1 MPPASLRPRGF
12 LYIAAACALAACARP
27 TTSGARGPTPTDL
40 AALEAQRAQHPEDAA
55 LQLRLA
61 KAYYAANRFSDAR
74 AALAVVFQAR
84 PSDEARAYLGLTYEG
99 LNQFDSART
108 VYTELLAAKRGGSV
122 TRLLSGRLVLLTRHE
137 LQYQARQAIAREA
150 TLAATPPDPNTV
162 AVMPFRY
169 TGSDTTLRPLERGL
183 AAIVV
188 TDLSRVR
195 RLRLVERERLQVL
208 LDELQLAA
216 SGRVDPAS
224 GARSGRLI
232 GAGQVI
238 QGQFAEVPNANF
250 RIDAAVVRATDAQ
263 VAATGSGAD
272 QLRALF
278 DIEKQVVLQLLDRMG
293 ITLTP
298 AEQAAISERPTRDI
312 QAFLLYSRG
321 LEAQDR
327 GDFRGA
333 SQSFQAAAQRDP
345 SFSAAQQQ
353 ASVSQSAEVA
363 TAAPPSEVAIA
374 VAPPETP
381 PGGGAP
387 PSGTLA
393 NALEGTNPTGGGLAS
408 SLPGAGPST
417 DALPPPAPG
426 LICESVSCDGPAR
439 AALIGILLIII
450 TRP

>member
-1 MPPASLRPRGF
+1 VPPASLRPRGF

-27 TTSGARGPTPTDL
+27 TTSGVRGPTPTDL

-122 TRLLSGRLVLLTRHE
+122 KRLLSGRLVLLTRHE

-208 LDELQLAA
+208 LDEMQLAA

-232 GAGQVI
+232 GAGQVV

>member
-232 GAGQVI
+232 GAGQVV

>member
-1 MPPASLRPRGF
+1 
-12 LYIAAACALAACARP
+12 
-27 TTSGARGPTPTDL
+27 
-40 AALEAQRAQHPEDAA
+40 
-55 LQLRLA
+55 LA

-232 GAGQVI
+232 GAGQVV

-363 TAAPPSEVAIA
+363 TAAPPTEVAIA

-381 PGGGAP
+381 TGGGAP

-393 NALEGTNPTGGGLAS
+393 NAREGSNPTGGGLAS

>member
-1 MPPASLRPRGF
+1 M
-12 LYIAAACALAACARP
+12 
-27 TTSGARGPTPTDL
+27 SGARGPAPADL
-40 AALEAQRAQHPEDAA
+40 AALEAQRAQHPDDPA
-55 LQLRLA
+55 LQLLLA
-61 KAYYAANRFSDAR
+61 KAYYAANRFADAR
-74 AALAVVFQAR
+74 AALVVVLRAR

-108 VYTELLAAKRGGSV
+108 VYTQLLAAKQGGSV
-122 TRLLSGRLVLLTRHE
+122 KRLLNGRLVLLTRHE
-137 LQYQARQAIAREA
+137 LQFQARQAIAREA
-150 TLAATPPDPNTV
+150 TLAATPPDPNTI

-169 TGSDTTLRPLERGL
+169 TGADTTLRPLERGL

-208 LDELQLAA
+208 LDEIQLAA

-232 GAGQVI
+232 GAGQVV
-238 QGQFAEVPNANF
+238 QGQFAEAPAATF
-250 RIDAAVVRATDAQ
+250 RMDAAVVRASDAQ
-263 VAATGSGAD
+263 VAATGSGSD

-298 AEQAAISERPTRDI
+298 AERAAISERPTRDI

-327 GDFRGA
+327 GDYRTA

-345 SFSAAQQQ
+345 GFGAAQQQ
-353 ASVSQSAEVA
+353 AQQSQSADIA
-363 TAAPPSEVAIA
+363 TAAPPSEVASA

-381 PGGGAP
+381 PGP
-387 PSGTLA
+387 PAGTLA
-393 NALEGTNPTGGGLAS
+393 GALEGTNPTGGGVAS
-408 SLPGAGPST
+408 SLPGVSNLNQ
-417 DALPPPAPG
+417 LPPTVPSP
-426 LICESVSCDGPAR
+426 ICESASCDGPAR
-439 AALIGILLIII
+439 SALIGILLI
-450 TRP
+450 TVKRP

>member
-232 GAGQVI
+232 GAGQVV

-363 TAAPPSEVAIA
+363 TAAPPTEVAIA

-381 PGGGAP
+381 TGGGAP

>member
-27 TTSGARGPTPTDL
+27 TTSGAWGPTPTDL

-74 AALAVVFQAR
+74 AALAVVLQTR

-150 TLAATPPDPNTV
+150 TLTTTPPDPNTV

-169 TGSDTTLRPLERGL
+169 TGADTTLRPLERGL

-208 LDELQLAA
+208 LDEMQLAA

-232 GAGQVI
+232 GAGQVV

-250 RIDAAVVRATDAQ
+250 RMDAAVVRASDAQ

-278 DIEKQVVLQLLDRMG
+278 DIEKQVVLQLLERMG

-298 AEQAAISERPTRDI
+298 AERAAISERPTRDI

-333 SQSFQAAAQRDP
+333 AQSFQAAAQRDP

-353 ASVSQSAEVA
+353 ASQSQSADVA
-363 TAAPPSEVAIA
+363 TAAPSSEVASA

-381 PGGGAP
+381 PGAP

-417 DALPPPAPG
+417 DALPSPAPG

>member
-232 GAGQVI
+232 GAGQVV

-312 QAFLLYSRG
+312 QAFLLFSRG

-363 TAAPPSEVAIA
+363 TAAPPTEVAIA

-381 PGGGAP
+381 TGGGAP

>member
-12 LYIAAACALAACARP
+12 LYYIAAACALAACARP
-27 TTSGARGPTPTDL
+27 STSGARGPTPTDL
-40 AALEAQRAQHPEDAA
+40 AALEAQRAQHPEDPA

-74 AALAVVFQAR
+74 AALAAVLQAR

-122 TRLLSGRLVLLTRHE
+122 KRLLSGRLVLLTRHE

-150 TLAATPPDPNTV
+150 TLATTPPDPNTV

-208 LDELQLAA
+208 LDEMQLAT

-232 GAGQVI
+232 GAGQVV

-250 RIDAAVVRATDAQ
+250 RMDAAVVRASDAQ

-278 DIEKQVVLQLLDRMG
+278 DIEKQVVLQLLERMG

-298 AEQAAISERPTRDI
+298 AERAAISERPTRDI

-333 SQSFQAAAQRDP
+333 TQSFQAAAQRDP

-353 ASVSQSAEVA
+353 ASQSQSADIA
-363 TAAPPSEVAIA
+363 TAAPPSDLASA

-381 PGGGAP
+381 PGAP

>member
-1 MPPASLRPRGF
+1 M
-12 LYIAAACALAACARP
+12 
-27 TTSGARGPTPTDL
+27 SGAPGPAPADL
-40 AALEAQRAQHPEDAA
+40 AALEAQRAQHPDDPA

-61 KAYYAANRFSDAR
+61 KTYYAANRFADAR
-74 AALAVVFQAR
+74 AALVVVLRAR

-108 VYTELLAAKRGGSV
+108 VYTQLLAAKQGGSV
-122 TRLLSGRLVLLTRHE
+122 KRLLNGRLVLLTRHE
-137 LQYQARQAIAREA
+137 LQFQARQAIAREA
-150 TLAATPPDPNTV
+150 TLAATPPDPNTI

-169 TGSDTTLRPLERGL
+169 TGADTTLRPLERGL

-208 LDELQLAA
+208 LDEIQLAA

-232 GAGQVI
+232 GAGQVV
-238 QGQFAEVPNANF
+238 QGQFAEAPAATF
-250 RIDAAVVRATDAQ
+250 RMDAAVVRASDAQ
-263 VAATGSGAD
+263 VAATGSGSD

-298 AEQAAISERPTRDI
+298 AERAAISERPTRDI

-327 GDFRGA
+327 GDYRTA

-345 SFSAAQQQ
+345 GFGAAQQQ
-353 ASVSQSAEVA
+353 AQQSQSADIA
-363 TAAPPSEVAIA
+363 TAAPPSEVASA
-374 VAPPETP
+374 VAPLETP
-381 PGGGAP
+381 PGP
-387 PSGTLA
+387 PAGTLA
-393 NALEGTNPTGGGLAS
+393 GALEGTNPTGGGVAS
-408 SLPGAGPST
+408 SLPGVSNLNQ
-417 DALPPPAPG
+417 LPPTVPSP
-426 LICESVSCDGPAR
+426 ICESASCDGPAR
-439 AALIGILLIII
+439 SALIGILLI
-450 TRP
+450 TVKRP

>member
-232 GAGQVI
+232 GAGQVV

-374 VAPPETP
+374 VALPETP
-381 PGGGAP
+381 TGGGAP

>member
-12 LYIAAACALAACARP
+12 LWIAAACALAACARP
-27 TTSGARGPTPTDL
+27 TTSGTRGPVPTDL
-40 AALEAQRAQHPEDAA
+40 ATLEAQRAQHPEDAA

-61 KAYYAANRFSDAR
+61 KAYYAASRFSDAR
-74 AALAVVFQAR
+74 AALAVVLQAR

-122 TRLLSGRLVLLTRHE
+122 KRLLSGRLVLLTRHE

-150 TLAATPPDPNTV
+150 TLATTPPDPNTV

-169 TGSDTTLRPLERGL
+169 TGVDTTLRPLERGL
-183 AAIVV
+183 AALVV

-208 LDELQLAA
+208 LDEIQLAA

-232 GAGQVI
+232 GAGQVV
-238 QGQFAEVPNANF
+238 QGQFAEAPNANF
-250 RIDAAVVRATDAQ
+250 RVDAAVVRASDAQ
-263 VAATGSGAD
+263 VAATGSGSD

-327 GDFRGA
+327 GDFRSA

-353 ASVSQSAEVA
+353 ASQSQSADVA
-363 TAAPPSEVAIA
+363 TAAPPSDVASA

-381 PGGGAP
+381 PGAP

-426 LICESVSCDGPAR
+426 LICESVGCDGPAR

>member
-1 MPPASLRPRGF
+1 M
-12 LYIAAACALAACARP
+12 
-27 TTSGARGPTPTDL
+27 SGARGPAPADL
-40 AALEAQRAQHPEDAA
+40 AALEAQRAQHPDDPA

-61 KAYYAANRFSDAR
+61 KTYYAANRFADAR
-74 AALAVVFQAR
+74 AALVVVLRAR

-108 VYTELLAAKRGGSV
+108 VYTQLLAAKQGGSV
-122 TRLLSGRLVLLTRHE
+122 KRLLNGRLVLLTRHE
-137 LQYQARQAIAREA
+137 LQFQARQAIAREA
-150 TLAATPPDPNTV
+150 TLAATPPDPNTI

-169 TGSDTTLRPLERGL
+169 TGADTTLRPLERGL

-208 LDELQLAA
+208 LDEIQLAA

-232 GAGQVI
+232 GAGQVV
-238 QGQFAEVPNANF
+238 QGQFAEAPAATF
-250 RIDAAVVRATDAQ
+250 RMDAAVVRASDAQ
-263 VAATGSGAD
+263 VAATGSGSD

-298 AEQAAISERPTRDI
+298 AERAAISERPTRDI

-327 GDFRGA
+327 GDYRTA
-333 SQSFQAAAQRDP
+333 SQSFQAAAQHDP
-345 SFSAAQQQ
+345 GFGAAQQQ
-353 ASVSQSAEVA
+353 AQQSQSADIA
-363 TAAPPSEVAIA
+363 TAAPPSEVASA
-374 VAPPETP
+374 VAPLETP
-381 PGGGAP
+381 PGP
-387 PSGTLA
+387 PAGTLA
-393 NALEGTNPTGGGLAS
+393 GALEGTNPTGGGVAS
-408 SLPGAGPST
+408 SLPGVSNLNQ
-417 DALPPPAPG
+417 LPPTVPSP
-426 LICESVSCDGPAR
+426 ICESASCDGPAR
-439 AALIGILLIII
+439 SALIGILLI
-450 TRP
+450 TVKRP

>member
-61 KAYYAANRFSDAR
+61 KAYYAPNRFSDAR
-74 AALAVVFQAR
+74 VALAVVLQTR

-232 GAGQVI
+232 GAGQVV

-312 QAFLLYSRG
+312 QAFLLFSRG

-363 TAAPPSEVAIA
+363 TAAPPTEVAIA

-381 PGGGAP
+381 TGGGAP

>member
-1 MPPASLRPRGF
+1 MPLASLQPRGF
-12 LYIAAACALAACARP
+12 FCLAAACALAACARP
-27 TTSGARGPTPTDL
+27 TASGARGPAPTDL
-40 AALEAQRAQHPEDAA
+40 AALEAQRAQHPDDPA

-61 KAYYAANRFSDAR
+61 KAYYAANRFADAR
-74 AALAVVFQAR
+74 AALVVVLQAR
-84 PSDEARAYLGLTYEG
+84 PGDEARAYLGLTYEG

-108 VYTELLAAKRGGSV
+108 VYTQLLAAKQGGSV
-122 TRLLSGRLVLLTRHE
+122 KRLLNGRLVLLTRHE

-150 TLAATPPDPNTV
+150 TLAATPPDPNTI

-169 TGSDTTLRPLERGL
+169 TGADTTLRPLERGL
-183 AAIVV
+183 AALVV

-208 LDELQLAA
+208 LDEIQLAA
-216 SGRVDPAS
+216 SGRVDPAT

-232 GAGQVI
+232 GAGQVV
-238 QGQFAEVPNANF
+238 QGQFAEVPTANF
-250 RIDAAVVRATDAQ
+250 RMDAAVVRAADAQ
-263 VAATGSGAD
+263 VAATGSGSD

-298 AEQAAISERPTRDI
+298 AERAAISERPTRDI

-327 GDFRGA
+327 GDFRTA
-333 SQSFQAAAQRDP
+333 AQSFQAAAQRDP
-345 SFSAAQQQ
+345 GFSAAQQQ
-353 ASVSQSAEVA
+353 AQQSQAADVA
-363 TAAPPSEVAIA
+363 TVAPSSELASA
-374 VAPPETP
+374 VAPPEPP
-381 PGGGAP
+381 PGP

-393 NALEGTNPTGGGLAS
+393 GALEGTNPTGGGIAGSPSAGGAS
-408 SLPGAGPST
+408 SGNPV
-417 DALPPPAPG
+417 PAPG
-426 LICESVSCDGPAR
+426 LICESATCDGPAR
-439 AALIGILLIII
+439 AALIGYLLITI

>member
-195 RLRLVERERLQVL
+195 RLRLIERERLQVL

-232 GAGQVI
+232 GAGQVV

-278 DIEKQVVLQLLDRMG
+278 DIEKQVVLQLLERMG

-298 AEQAAISERPTRDI
+298 AERAAISERPTRDI
-312 QAFLLYSRG
+312 QAFLLFSRG

-333 SQSFQAAAQRDP
+333 SQSFQAAAQRAP
-345 SFSAAQQQ
+345 SFSAAQ
-353 ASVSQSAEVA
+353 
-363 TAAPPSEVAIA
+363 
-374 VAPPETP
+374 
-381 PGGGAP
+381 
-387 PSGTLA
+387 
-393 NALEGTNPTGGGLAS
+393 
-408 SLPGAGPST
+408 
-417 DALPPPAPG
+417 
-426 LICESVSCDGPAR
+426 
-439 AALIGILLIII
+439 
-450 TRP
+450 